1 MRGRNATNLARLKRL
16 GIGNEICM
24 PSVMRIILGSDH
36 AGFAYKTILA
46 AALNEEGYE
55 VLDLGTHTVTP
66 SDYPDYAAVVAEAV
80 LNKEGERG
88 ILICGSAVGVSVAAN
103 KFKGIRAGVCHD
115 TYSAHQSVEHD
126 DVNILC
132 LGARVIGLELAKDIV
147 FAFLKAEFSGEER
160 HVKRL
165 DKIAAIEAQWGT
177 KNQIPEQ

>member
-1 MRGRNATNLARLKRL
+1 
-16 GIGNEICM
+16 M

-88 ILICGSAVGVSVAAN
+88 ILICGSAVGVSIAAN

-165 DKIAAIEAQWGT
+165 DKIAAIEAQWGA